1 MYTMFFDNID
11 MRGSKFDC
19 LILKLACPVR
29 YPKRPFNY
37 ITGDID
43 KQLSNC
49 SGFNF
54 RLMGRT
60 KQCQMGCLLTWHFYI
75 SEGNGRDVIR

>member
-1 MYTMFFDNID
+1 MYKMFFDNID
-11 MRGSKFDC
+11 MCASKFDS

-43 KQLSNC
+43 EQLSNC
-49 SGFNF
+49 YGFSF
-54 RLMGRT
+54 RLMGGT
-60 KQCQMGCLLTWHFYI
+60 KQCQMGFCLHGIFTFLRVTD
-75 SEGNGRDVIR
+75 GAL